1 MRRRARVDANQKE
14 IVAKLRKF
22 GCSILHTHQ
31 LGKGAPDIIIG
42 YNNLNYLIEIKD
54 GSKTKSQQKLTPDE
68 LNFNLIGKVHTLCV
82 ILMSKLYLL
91 LMRVIDLLAQK
102 NDDWIRMAKS
112 FKITDDQANEIVQEM
127 YLRINDYVKDV
138 NKIMYDDKQIN
149 TFYVYITL
157 RNIYYSNFYNTGKN
171 IKNRKVIY
179 FSDIVDKDDSSKLA
193 KYMIED
199 PEEAENI
206 IDKKIKL
213 DNLID
218 KIEDEI
224 NSWYWYDK
232 KMTKLYMNTKMSM
245 RDISKE
251 TKISLS
257 SIFNTLTNAKEKI
270 RKVADKEYKNYKK

>member
-1 MRRRARVDANQKE
+1 
-14 IVAKLRKF
+14 
-22 GCSILHTHQ
+22 
-31 LGKGAPDIIIG
+31 
-42 YNNLNYLIEIKD
+42 
-54 GSKTKSQQKLTPDE
+54 
-68 LNFNLIGKVHTLCV
+68 
-82 ILMSKLYLL
+82 
-91 LMRVIDLLAQK
+91 MRVIDLLATK
-102 NDDWIRMAKS
+102 HNDWIRMAKS
-112 FKITDDQANEIVQEM
+112 FKITEDQANELVQEM
-127 YLRINDYVKDV
+127 YLRINNYVKDAK
-138 NKIMYDDKQIN
+138 KIMYNDKEIN

-171 IKNRKVIY
+171 IKNRKIIY
-179 FSDIVDKDDSSKLA
+179 FSEIVDKDDSRKLA

-199 PEEAENI
+199 PEEVQNN

-270 RKVADKEYKNYKK
+270 RKVADKEYKKYKK

>member
-1 MRRRARVDANQKE
+1 
-14 IVAKLRKF
+14 
-22 GCSILHTHQ
+22 
-31 LGKGAPDIIIG
+31 
-42 YNNLNYLIEIKD
+42 
-54 GSKTKSQQKLTPDE
+54 
-68 LNFNLIGKVHTLCV
+68 
-82 ILMSKLYLL
+82 
-91 LMRVIDLLAQK
+91 MRVIDLLATK
-102 NDDWIRMAKS
+102 HNDWIRMAKS
-112 FKITDDQANEIVQEM
+112 FKITEDQANELVQEM
-127 YLRINDYVKDV
+127 YLRINNYVKDAK
-138 NKIMYDDKQIN
+138 KIMYDDKEIN

-171 IKNRKVIY
+171 IKNRKIIY
-179 FSDIVDKDDSSKLA
+179 FSEIVDKDDSRKLA

-199 PEEAENI
+199 PEEIQNN

-218 KIEDEI
+218 KIEEEI
-224 NSWYWYDK
+224 DTWYWYDK

-270 RKVADKEYKNYKK
+270 REISEKEYREYKK

>member
-1 MRRRARVDANQKE
+1 
-14 IVAKLRKF
+14 
-22 GCSILHTHQ
+22 
-31 LGKGAPDIIIG
+31 
-42 YNNLNYLIEIKD
+42 
-54 GSKTKSQQKLTPDE
+54 
-68 LNFNLIGKVHTLCV
+68 
-82 ILMSKLYLL
+82 
-91 LMRVIDLLAQK
+91 MRVIDLLAQK

-127 YLRINDYVKDV
+127 YLRITDYVKDAK
-138 NKIMYDDKQIN
+138 KIMYDDKQVN

-179 FSDIVDKDDSSKLA
+179 FSEIVDNDDARKLA

-199 PEEAENI
+199 PEEAQDN

-218 KIEDEI
+218 KIEEEI
-224 NSWYWYDK
+224 DTWYWYDK

-270 RKVADKEYKNYKK
+270 REISEKEYREYKK

>member
-1 MRRRARVDANQKE
+1 
-14 IVAKLRKF
+14 
-22 GCSILHTHQ
+22 
-31 LGKGAPDIIIG
+31 
-42 YNNLNYLIEIKD
+42 
-54 GSKTKSQQKLTPDE
+54 
-68 LNFNLIGKVHTLCV
+68 
-82 ILMSKLYLL
+82 
-91 LMRVIDLLAQK
+91 MRVIDLLAQK

-127 YLRINDYVKDV
+127 YLRITDYVKDAK
-138 NKIMYDDKQIN
+138 KIMYDDKQVN

-179 FSDIVDKDDSSKLA
+179 FSEIVDNDDARKLA

-199 PEEAENI
+199 PEEAQDN

-218 KIEDEI
+218 KIEEEI
-224 NSWYWYDK
+224 DTWYWYDK

-270 RKVADKEYKNYKK
+270 RKKAKEHYKKYKE